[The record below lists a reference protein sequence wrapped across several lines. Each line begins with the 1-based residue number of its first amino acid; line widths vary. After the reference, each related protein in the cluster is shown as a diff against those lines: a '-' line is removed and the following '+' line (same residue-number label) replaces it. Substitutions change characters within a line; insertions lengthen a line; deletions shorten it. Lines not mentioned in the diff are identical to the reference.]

1 MLAPPWAGPLST
13 STWCSMLLYLY
24 CLDKTLRLY
33 PTVVAALAR
42 PRHRQGPP
50 TAAQEDV

>member
-24 CLDKTLRLY
+24 CLDKTLRLS
-33 PTVVAALAR
+33 PTAVAIPAR
-42 PRHRQGPP
+42 LRYRQDPP
-50 TAAQEDV
+50 AAAQEDV